1 MALRLEEHNEN
12 EQTTA
17 QAKEGKGNHPRALPI
32 EESYGEAVVQYVQPE
47 PDREGKTVGDRA
59 PEVVSGNYLGEQPKI
74 VTSAMAILTEK
85 C

>member
-32 EESYGEAVVQYVQPE
+32 EEAYGEAVVQYVQPE
-47 PDREGKTVGDRA
+47 PGREGKTVGDNA

-74 VTSAMAILTEK
+74 VTSAMAMLTEE